1 MFLSLSRCLSLK
13 SIKPVKVAVSRG
25 REKMLFK
32 TRLNDGD
39 LQQSWKQSM
48 KKEEEQNSKSFQRR
62 KLLKEEKGVWL

>member
-1 MFLSLSRCLSLK
+1 
-13 SIKPVKVAVSRG
+13 
-25 REKMLFK
+25 MLFK